1 MTVRYG
7 LLPIHFESPRGRKAS
22 QSRADGPQVLLLR
35 HLRQRRRRRD
45 EEDAPFL
52 FALLP
57 SPSFV
62 YGHPAGERRP
72 LSLTLT
78 HTLKLVVFLLTV
90 QRILPPLSIFLFY
103 YSSLNQS
110 SLLLNRCTLLPSPTR
125 ALSTNEKK
133 FVLVFARSGAFK
145 SPCFRFVF
153 VIFFPIF
160 PFYVS

>member
-1 MTVRYG
+1 MSFVVVVVVEVVDDDDKRSIASDLVLVWAEKKIGKIFVQLRWRLTWECPCSERHSVAPLFTDKCLCGGGGGWLTVRYG

-78 HTLKLVVFLLTV
+78 HTLKLVVFLL
-90 QRILPPLSIFLFY
+90 SF
-103 YSSLNQS
+103 
-110 SLLLNRCTLLPSPTR
+110 
-125 ALSTNEKK
+125 
-133 FVLVFARSGAFK
+133 
-145 SPCFRFVF
+145 
-153 VIFFPIF
+153 
-160 PFYVS
+160 